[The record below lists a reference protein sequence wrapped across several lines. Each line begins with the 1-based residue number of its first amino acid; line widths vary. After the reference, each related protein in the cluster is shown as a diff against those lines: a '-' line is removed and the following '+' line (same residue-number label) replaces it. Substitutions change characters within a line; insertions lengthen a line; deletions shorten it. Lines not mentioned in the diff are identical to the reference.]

1 MFKNYLKIA
10 ARNIWKHKDY
20 SFINIVGLAMGMAV
34 SMLILMFVMHE
45 YSYDKFHKNGDR
57 IYGVLAK
64 VKMDGHEMQFKNF
77 NAKLG
82 PFLKQSTPEIQ
93 DFVRVRESYQAVVI
107 KNSENSS
114 ALFSEKYF
122 MFADP
127 SFFKVFSFKLR
138 EGNKSEILNRPY
150 TMVISERAAKK
161 YFGDTDPVGK
171 TLLYEGKHVF
181 EITGVAENP
190 PSNSTFNFDFVA
202 SITTIPQ
209 LNQNGKEIWEHAGA
223 FNTYLLLDSENSVKK
238 VEKKI
243 LTAGIEMDDFDK
255 KADYSL
261 EGFTTVH
268 LGNNSTDSGGN
279 IKLIKIFAGIAS
291 LIPFLALFNYMSLTT
306 ARATQRAKEVG
317 VRKVAGAGRS
327 GLIKQFYTESILVC
341 CIAFGLSFVLVEL
354 MRQPFYN
361 LLNLNIDASFLL
373 TPSFIAILSGI
384 LLFSAFIA
392 GSYPALILSG
402 FSPIEVLK
410 GRLGSQQKG
419 AGLRKVF
426 MVFQFT
432 VSIALIVCSLI
443 IQQQLSFMQNVK
455 LGLNKDQMLNIPISG
470 SIGKNYFSFKNE
482 IAELT
487 GVEQVAF
494 SSTGLYKGYNMFFS
508 QNKST
513 QKDVSI
519 SYAEVD
525 ANYINTLGL
534 AWKVKPEGS
543 SWKNGNGML
552 LNESAIKEL
561 GLKGDPL
568 GQKVFNRTV
577 VGILR
582 NFRFASTKDEKLPM
596 GLFIISDTTNMLA
609 NEQSSGILFAKMD
622 PKSNIVEK
630 IKSIESIYKKYS
642 ADKPFEYYFL
652 DDAFN
657 DTFKTEIRMAK
668 MFTIFTA
675 FAIFIACMGLF
686 GLVTFTAETRTKEI
700 GVRKVLGASV
710 TSVVALLSKDFFK
723 LVFISILLATPV
735 AWYLMHQWLQDFS
748 ERIEIAWWVFALAG
762 LMAMVI
768 TIFTVSFQSIKAALM
783 NPVKSL
789 KTD

>member
-1 MFKNYLKIA
+1 MFRNYLKIA

-57 IYGVLAK
+57 IYSILAAI
-64 VKMDGHEMQFKNF
+64 KMDGREMQFKNF

-82 PFLKQSTPEIQ
+82 PKLKESMPEIQ
-93 DFVRVRESYQAVVI
+93 DFVRVQESYQAVVI
-107 KNSENSS
+107 KNPENFS
-114 ALFSEKYF
+114 ALFSEPNF
-122 MFADP
+122 IFADP
-127 SFFKVFSFKLR
+127 SFFKVFSFKIK
-138 EGNKSEILNRPY
+138 EGSVADMLNKPY
-150 TMVISERAAKK
+150 KMVISERTAKK
-161 YFGDTDPVGK
+161 YFGEKDPVGK
-171 TLLYEGKHVF
+171 TLLYEGKHLF
-181 EITGVAENP
+181 EIIAVAENP
-190 PSNSTFNFDFVA
+190 PSNSTLNFDFVA
-202 SITTIPQ
+202 SVITIPQ
-209 LNQNGKEIWEHAGA
+209 LSEQDKNMWEHAGA
-223 FNTYLLLDSENSVKK
+223 FNTYLLLDSENSVRK

-243 LTAGIEMDDFDK
+243 LTAGIETDDFDK
-255 KADYSL
+255 KASYSL
-261 EGFTTVH
+261 EGFTTIH

-279 IKLIKIFAGIAS
+279 TKLIKIFAGIAS
-291 LIPFLALFNYMSLTT
+291 LILFLALFNYMSLTT
-306 ARATQRAKEVG
+306 ARSTQRAKEVG

-327 GLIKQFYTESILVC
+327 GLIKQFYTESVLVC
-341 CIAFGLSFVLVEL
+341 CIAFALSFAFVEL
-354 MRQPFYN
+354 LRQPFYN
-361 LLNLNIDASFLL
+361 LLDLKIDASFLL
-373 TPSFIAILSGI
+373 SPTFLGVLIGI
-384 LLFSAFIA
+384 LLFSAFVA

-419 AGLRKVF
+419 TVLRKIF

-432 VSIALIVCSLI
+432 VSIALIVCSFI
-443 IQQQLSFMQNVK
+443 VRQQLSFMQNVK

-482 IAELT
+482 IAELA
-487 GVEQVAF
+487 GVEKVAF

-525 ANYINTLGL
+525 ADYINTLGL

-543 SWKNGNGML
+543 SWRNGHGML
-552 LNESAIKEL
+552 LNETAITEL
-561 GLKGDPL
+561 GLKGNPL
-568 GQKVFNRTV
+568 GQQVFNRTV
-577 VGILR
+577 VGILK
-582 NFRFASTKDEKLPM
+582 NFRFASTKNEKLPM
-596 GLFIISDTTNMLA
+596 GLFIISDTTNRLA
-609 NEQSSGILFAKMD
+609 DEQSSGILFAKMD

-630 IKSIESIYKKYS
+630 IKSIEKIYKKYS
-642 ADKPFEYYFL
+642 ADKPFGYYFL

-657 DTFKTEIRMAK
+657 DTFKTEIRMSK
-668 MFTIFTA
+668 MFTVFTA

-700 GVRKVLGASV
+700 GIRKVLGASIA
-710 TSVVALLSKDFFK
+710 SVVALLSKDFIK

-735 AWYLMHQWLQDFS
+735 AWYLMNQWLQDFT
-748 ERIEIAWWVFALAG
+748 ERIEITWWVFGLSGILA
-762 LMAMVI
+762 VI
-768 TIFTVSFQSIKAALM
+768 ITFATVSYQSIKAALM